1 MTAGD
6 RDAPDT
12 YGDPHGREEAH
23 GRGEAH
29 GQEEPPEPVAEAP
42 APPRPWFAR
51 RLLQHRTAVLTYALW
66 ASVGALGYT
75 VAATVE
81 LPYVIERPG
90 PVFDVQEKIEPA
102 PSQKHGAIYMT
113 TVVTATGHL
122 ISIVPA
128 LIDPRADV
136 VPRTALRPASM
147 SPEQYARVTTRMMDE
162 SKVAAQVV
170 GLRAAG
176 YDVHLEGQ
184 GAEVQEVQVG
194 SRATGLLMPGD
205 VIVGAGGDPVKA
217 SADVITIVRRFR
229 PGDLLPLIVMRD
241 GVRREISIPLG
252 AAPDDPARPRVG
264 VVILTHTLD
273 VKFPVDVKITTSDV
287 GGSSAGLA
295 FALGVYQAASGTDLT
310 GGHKV
315 ATTGALT
322 PDGKVD
328 PVAGVKFKVWAAEDA
343 GAELFLVPEV
353 NRAEAAAA
361 AKRLR
366 VVGVATFDDALR
378 EVRSFTAR

>member
-12 YGDPHGREEAH
+12 EGTPDGP
-23 GRGEAH
+23 
-29 GQEEPPEPVAEAP
+29 EAP
-42 APPRPWFAR
+42 PNAVVGPPMPPPSLWS
-51 RLLQHRTAVLTYALW
+51 RLLRGYRTTVLSYALW
-66 ASVGALGYT
+66 ASIGALGYT
-75 VAATVE
+75 AAATIE
-81 LPYVIERPG
+81 LPYVIERAG

-102 PSQKHGAIYMT
+102 PPTKHGAIYMT
-113 TVVTATGHL
+113 TVVTSNGRL
-122 ISIVPA
+122 VSIVPA
-128 LIDPRADV
+128 MIDPRADV
-136 VPRTALRPASM
+136 VPRTAVRPASM

-162 SKVAAQVV
+162 SKIAAQVV

-176 YDVHLEGQ
+176 YDIQLEGQ
-184 GAEVQEVQVG
+184 GAEVQEVQAG

-217 SADVITIVRRFR
+217 SADVIAIVRRFR

-295 FALGVYQAASGTDLT
+295 FALGVYQAASGNDLT
-310 GGHKV
+310 DGHKV
-315 ATTGALT
+315 AMTGALT

-328 PVAGVKFKVWAAEDA
+328 PVAGVKFKVWAAQDA
-343 GAELFLVPEV
+343 GAELFIVPDA
-353 NRAEAAAA
+353 NRAEAETAAT
-361 AKRLR
+361 RLR
-366 VVGVATFDDALR
+366 VVGVATFDDALKAIR
-378 EVRSFTAR
+378 TFTAH

>member
-1 MTAGD
+1 MAAGE
-6 RDAPDT
+6 RDAPDMQDET
-12 YGDPHGREEAH
+12 RAPET
-23 GRGEAH
+23 
-29 GQEEPPEPVAEAP
+29 PPEPAVTP
-42 APPRPWFAR
+42 SPPRSWVAR
-51 RLLQHRTAVLTYALW
+51 LLLQHRSAILGYALW
-66 ASVGALGYT
+66 ASVGALGFT

-102 PSQKHGAIYMT
+102 PTRKHGAIYMT
-113 TVVTATGHL
+113 TVITSNGRLV
-122 ISIVPA
+122 SIVPA
-128 LIDPRADV
+128 LVDPKAAV
-136 VPRTALRPASM
+136 VPRTAIRPEGM
-147 SPEQYARVTTRMMDE
+147 SPEQYGRVTTRMMDE
-162 SKVAAQVV
+162 SKIAAQVV

-176 YDVHLEGQ
+176 YEVQLEGQ
-184 GAEVQEVQVG
+184 GAEVQEVQAG

-217 SADVITIVRRFR
+217 SADVIAIVRRFR
-229 PGDLLPLIVMRD
+229 PGDLLPLVIMRD
-241 GVRREISIPLG
+241 GVRREVSIPLG
-252 AAPDDPARPRVG
+252 AAPDNPERPRVG

-310 GGHKV
+310 GGRKV
-315 ATTGALT
+315 AMSGALT

-343 GAELFLVPEV
+343 GAELFIAPEA
-353 NRAEAAAA
+353 NRAEAEAA

-378 EVRSFTAR
+378 AVRALPGR

>member
-1 MTAGD
+1 MAEGD

-12 YGDPHGREEAH
+12 HGDPHGREE
-23 GRGEAH
+23 
-29 GQEEPPEPVAEAP
+29 PPESVVDVP
-42 APPRPWFAR
+42 APRRSWLAQ
-51 RLLQHRTAVLTYALW
+51 RLLQHRTAILAYALW

-75 VAATVE
+75 AAATVE

-113 TVVTATGHL
+113 TVITATGRL
-122 ISIVPA
+122 VSILPA
-128 LIDPRADV
+128 MVDPRADV
-136 VPRTALRPASM
+136 VPRTTLRPANM
-147 SPEQYARVTTRMMDE
+147 SPEQYARLTTRMMDE
-162 SKVAAQVV
+162 SKIAAQVV

-176 YDVHLEGQ
+176 YEVQVEGQ
-184 GAEVQEVQVG
+184 GAEVQEIQVG

-217 SADVITIVRRFR
+217 SADVIAVVRRFR
-229 PGDLLPLIVMRD
+229 PGDLLPLVIMRD
-241 GVRREISIPLG
+241 GVRREVSIPLG
-252 AAPDDPARPRVG
+252 ASSDDPARPRVG
-264 VVILTHTLD
+264 VVILTHILD

-287 GGSSAGLA
+287 SGSSAGLA

-310 GGHKV
+310 VGHKV
-315 ATTGALT
+315 AMSGSLT

-343 GAELFLVPEV
+343 GAELFIAPEA
-353 NRAEAAAA
+353 NRAEAEAT

-366 VVGVATFDDALR
+366 VVGVATFDDALQAIR
-378 EVRSFTAR
+378 AFTRR